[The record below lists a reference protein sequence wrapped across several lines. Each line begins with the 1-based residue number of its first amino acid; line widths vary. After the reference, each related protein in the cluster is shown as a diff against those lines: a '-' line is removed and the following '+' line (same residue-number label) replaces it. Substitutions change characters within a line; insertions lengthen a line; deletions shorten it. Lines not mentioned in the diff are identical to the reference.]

1 MTPPIWQSVTLNASP
16 EELYETFLDSKKHA
30 AVTGAP
36 NKDRSEGWRAL
47 HGV

>member
-1 MTPPIWQSVTLNASP
+1 MTRPIRRSVTLNASP

-36 NKDRSEGWRAL
+36 ANGRLKIQTRS
-47 HGV
+47 